1 MRAAGGAASVR
12 GSLLMPSATRTP
24 VPADDS
30 TANEREPIRPTLA
43 RRLKWRAELAG
54 YWVIEFGLGLLP
66 LAWVTGA
73 GRWAGAVA
81 HAGLKRRRR
90 TVGRNLRIAFAG
102 EKTPAE
108 LREMTREVFC
118 RAGANLLGALRTA
131 AMGERSLAGALLVR
145 DEPVYREAAAR
156 GKGVVMVLAHMG
168 NWEALAQWFP
178 KLLPAGTEGATV
190 YRPLNNPLMNAR
202 VTAARARRGVKLFS
216 KDDSPLAMAGFLRRG
231 GVLGVLADQR
241 AGEHGELVPFFGRNA
256 SCTPIPSILARRTGA
271 AIVGISLRT
280 VAAGRWELRFHG
292 LETGEPTTAGVMGLV
307 ERMMRE
313 SPEDVF
319 WLQDRWRANRGQ
331 PAKVSGRTPRGGAL
345 VPAKRR
351 RALLWVDEAGAV
363 PSAPVASP
371 EDVDYFTMERVA
383 GEAAEAYLLRV
394 DAAAAL
400 PLDFV
405 VGGTD
410 DAELREACRS
420 LGIGLMKGRKA

>member
-1 MRAAGGAASVR
+1 MSSASH
-12 GSLLMPSATRTP
+12 PSPATDEP
-24 VPADDS
+24 GEY
-30 TANEREPIRPTLA
+30 ERELIRPTWA
-43 RRLKWRAELAG
+43 RRLKWRVELVG
-54 YWVIEFGLGLLP
+54 YCVIEAGLGLLP
-66 LAWVTGA
+66 LPWVTRA
-73 GRWAGAVA
+73 GRTAGAMA
-81 HAGLKRRRR
+81 HAVLKRRRR
-90 TVGRNLRIAFAG
+90 TVWRNLRIAFAG
-102 EKTPAE
+102 ERTPAE
-108 LREMTREVFC
+108 LEAMTREVFC
-118 RAGANLLGALRTA
+118 RAGSNLLGALRTA
-131 AMGERSLAGALLVR
+131 KMGERSLAGALVIR
-145 DEPVYREAAAR
+145 DEAVYREAAAR

-178 KLLPAGTEGATV
+178 KLLPPGTEGATV

-202 VTAARARRGVKLFS
+202 VTAARARRGVRLFS

-271 AIVGISLRT
+271 VIVGISLKT
-280 VAAGRWELRFHG
+280 LAPGRWELRFHG
-292 LETGEPTTAGVMGLV
+292 IGAEEPTTAAVVGLL

-313 SPEDVF
+313 SPADVF
-319 WLQDRWRANRGQ
+319 WLQERWRPNRGQ
-331 PAKVSGRTPRGGAL
+331 PAKVSGRTPKGGAL

-351 RALLWVDEAGAV
+351 RALLWTDAAGAV
-363 PSAPVASP
+363 PLAPVAAP
-371 EDVDYFTMERVA
+371 DDVDFFTLERRP

-405 VGGTD
+405 VGGEG

-420 LGIGLMKGRKA
+420 LGIGWTKGRKA